1 MSHATYLLAAASGL
15 VEGAVCPD
23 GAAPTSA
30 PVARLLPKGEGVGAG
45 MAALAA
51 SAGWEPAPA
60 VIVVATDTVGFR
72 RLAFPFKDQRRIRQ
86 SLRYALESE
95 LLEQVDAYAVDH
107 ELIPE
112 EEGAHAVVSLL
123 RQDLLRSVLDAVAQ
137 SGLRTYRV
145 LSSAHALLA
154 ARPAASPDHVQA
166 YVGAEEAFLTV
177 VSGGHIDRIVALPS
191 ALQSLLAELVEQGM
205 TRPRDVTRLLAGE
218 SDDSRVNRSLLRTRL
233 QHELQ
238 AVVGQIDRFLRVHP
252 LPPGTTCSVH
262 GLYAPWIALDT
273 AQGTASFADPPRPA
287 AGPERA
293 ALGILHELAAA
304 PEAVLSPKGP
314 SFYRAAATWSAVF
327 AAVKRPLVA
336 LGVLLLLTLATAGGT
351 YVVRTVALRSQ
362 IARTN
367 EELQALVAKR
377 VGGNV
382 PESARVSVLREQLA
396 ALRERA
402 RAAARIAAVPY
413 AVLGTFSDLSTQAAT
428 VPGITVQDVQISLAQ
443 ATMEGQTPSYQLAET
458 LRDKVGAIARFKGRT
473 AKLTYQRAGQAIAY
487 RITVQ

>member
-1 MSHATYLLAAASGL
+1 MSHATYLLAAASGF
-15 VEGAVCPD
+15 VEGTVCPGG
-23 GAAPTSA
+23 GAPSSPA
-30 PVARLLPKGEGVGAG
+30 VARLLPKGESVGAG
-45 MAALAA
+45 VAALAA
-51 SAGWEPAPA
+51 SARWEPAPA
-60 VIVVATDTVGFR
+60 VIVVATDAVGFR

-86 SLRYALESE
+86 SLRFALESE
-95 LLEQVDAYAVDH
+95 LLERVETYAVDH

-123 RQDLLRSVLDAVAQ
+123 RQDLLRGVLDAGAQ

-154 ARPAASPDHVQA
+154 ARPAPSPEHVQA

-177 VSGGHIDRIVALPS
+177 LSGGHIDRIVSLPS
-191 ALQSLLAELVEQGM
+191 ALQPLLAEMAEQGM
-205 TRPRDVTRLLAGE
+205 TRPRDVARLLAGE

-252 LPPGTTCSVH
+252 LPPDATSSVH
-262 GLYAPWIALDT
+262 GLYAPWIELDA
-273 AQGTASFADPPRPA
+273 AQGTVRLADPPRA
-287 AGPERA
+287 AGGPERT
-293 ALGILHELAAA
+293 ALGILHELASA
-304 PEAVLSPKGP
+304 PEAVLSAKGP
-314 SFYRAAATWSAVF
+314 GFYRAAATWSDILASVR
-327 AAVKRPLVA
+327 RPLVA
-336 LGVLLLLTLATAGGT
+336 LGVLLLLTLAAAGGT
-351 YVVRTVALRSQ
+351 YGVRTWTLRSE

-367 EELQALVAKR
+367 EDLQALVAKR

-382 PESARVSVLREQLA
+382 PESARVSVLRDQLA

-428 VPGITVQDVQISLAQ
+428 VPGITVRDVQISVAQ
-443 ATMEGQTPSYQLAET
+443 ATLEGQTPSYRLAET

-473 AKLTYQRAGQAIAY
+473 AKLTYQRAGEAIVY